1 MSIHLFKHNQEAYN
15 SVTAML
21 EREKMAAVIH
31 PTGTGKSLI
40 AFKLAEEHPSE
51 KFLWLSPSEYIYQT
65 QLENLGMEFD
75 NIQFMSYS
83 RLMKNEDSIETLH
96 PDYIILDEFHRCG
109 AAEWGKSVRK
119 LLTACPDAKRLG
131 LSATNIRYLD
141 NQRNMAEEIFDG
153 KIASEMTLGEAI
165 VRGILPEPKYVIAMY
180 SYKKELDQLKKRVQA
195 LSNQGLITEN
205 QKLLEQLRRALEQ
218 AEGLDIVFEKHMEKK
233 NGKYIVFCS
242 GKEHMDEMKEQASTW
257 FRRVDREPRIYTA
270 FYNDT
275 ATDREFREFKKDN
288 SAHLKLL
295 FCIDMLNEGV
305 HVDDVDGVI
314 LLRPTVSPIIYL
326 QQIGRALSAGSRK
339 TPVIFDLVN
348 NFDSLY
354 CIDSLKKELEEAFA
368 MFPTTYGEGTHF
380 SGRFQITDE
389 IKDCRVLFQ
398 KLQANLSSAWET
410 YYIAAKQWYQENG
423 NLRVPKNYVTA
434 SGLTLGSWIQTQ
446 RRVYTGTVTGNLTE
460 EKVRKL
466 NEISMIWDVRDHGWN
481 EVFIPPCAESE
492 YPNELMR
499 AFLEMG
505 IAVHTGITKSG
516 SFPAGCQQVEKI
528 GVYTV
533 ITTSMN
539 YAESS
544 KLLVKRLMD
553 IAGGLVGCL
562 ITLLITII
570 VGPMIY
576 ISSPGPIFFAQER
589 IGRNGRKFKMYK
601 FRSMYMDAEERKK
614 ELMAQNK
621 ISDGLM
627 FKMDFDPRI
636 IGNKILP
643 DGTRK
648 TGIGQ
653 FIRKTSLDEFPQFI
667 NILLGDMSLVGTRP
681 PTVDEWELYEP
692 HHRARMS
699 FRPGLTGMWQVSG
712 RSNITDFEEVVKLD
726 TQYIS
731 EWSLRLDVKI
741 LWKTVWSVFK
751 SDGAM

>member
-1 MSIHLFKHNQEAYN
+1 MGIHLFKHNQEAYN
-15 SVTAML
+15 AVTAML

-119 LLTACPDAKRLG
+119 LLTACPNAKRLG

-180 SYKKELDQLKKRVQA
+180 SYKKELDQLKKRIQA

-218 AEGLDIVFEKHMEKK
+218 AEGLDIVFEKHMEKE

-242 GKEHMDEMKEQASTW
+242 GKEHMDEMKEQVSTW
-257 FRRVDREPRIYTA
+257 FRRVDSEPRIYTA

-288 SAHLKLL
+288 SEHLKLL

-326 QQIGRALSAGSRK
+326 QQIGRALSAGSGK

-348 NFDSLY
+348 NFDSLS
-354 CIDSLKKELEEAFA
+354 CIDCLKKEMEEAFVL
-368 MFPTTYGEGTHF
+368 FPTTYGKRLRF
-380 SGRFQITDE
+380 SERFHITDE
-389 IKDCRVLFQ
+389 TKDCRMLFQ
-398 KLQANLSSAWET
+398 KLQTNLSSAWET
-410 YYIAAKQWYQENG
+410 YYIAARQYYREKG
-423 NLRVPKNYVTA
+423 NLKVPKSYLTQT
-434 SGLTLGSWIQTQ
+434 GLTLGSWIQTQ
-446 RRVYTGTVTGNLTE
+446 RRVRAGSVTGNLSE

-466 NEISMIWDVRDHGWN
+466 DEIGMVWDSKDQSWNEALRELQTYFEEHGNLDVKARYVTENGFRLGRWVCNLRMKVKNKGLDQALTKEQQGELEKLGMIWDRNGEKWEEYFREAQRYYLEHGDLEVPVKYVTENGVPLGRWLAEIGSQLSEKNTCRSSLEERQLERLREIGFKTEKKTVRQWN
-481 EVFIPPCAESE
+481 EKYALAKNYYEE
-492 YPNELMR
+492 YGNLNVPVSYSVNGVKLGRWTSNIR
-499 AFLEMG
+499 AKRKHPEG
-505 IAVHTGITKSG
+505 SG
-516 SFPAGCQQVEKI
+516 MV
-528 GVYTV
+528 
-533 ITTSMN
+533 
-539 YAESS
+539 
-544 KLLVKRLMD
+544 
-553 IAGGLVGCL
+553 
-562 ITLLITII
+562 
-570 VGPMIY
+570 
-576 ISSPGPIFFAQER
+576 
-589 IGRNGRKFKMYK
+589 
-601 FRSMYMDAEERKK
+601 
-614 ELMAQNK
+614 
-621 ISDGLM
+621 
-627 FKMDFDPRI
+627 
-636 IGNKILP
+636 
-643 DGTRK
+643 
-648 TGIGQ
+648 
-653 FIRKTSLDEFPQFI
+653 LDE
-667 NILLGDMSLVGTRP
+667 
-681 PTVDEWELYEP
+681 
-692 HHRARMS
+692 HRIRQLDS
-699 FRPGLTGMWQVSG
+699 IGM
-712 RSNITDFEEVVKLD
+712 D
-726 TQYIS
+726 
-731 EWSLRLDVKI
+731 
-741 LWKTVWSVFK
+741 WK
-751 SDGAM
+751 

>member
-15 SVTAML
+15 AVTAML

-75 NIQFMSYS
+75 NIRFMSYI
-83 RLMKNEDSIETLH
+83 RLMKNEDSIEILH

-119 LLTACPDAKRLG
+119 LLNACPNAKRLG

-180 SYKKELDQLKKRVQA
+180 SYKKELDQLKKRIQA

-326 QQIGRALSAGSRK
+326 QQIGRALSAGSGK

-348 NFDSLY
+348 NFDSLS
-354 CIDSLKKELEEAFA
+354 CIDCLKKEMEEAFVL
-368 MFPTTYGEGTHF
+368 FPTTYGKVFRF
-380 SGRFQITDE
+380 SERFHITDE
-389 IKDCRVLFQ
+389 TKDCRMLFQ
-398 KLQANLSSAWET
+398 KLQTNLSSAWET
-410 YYIAAKQWYQENG
+410 YYIAARQYYREKG
-423 NLRVPKNYVTA
+423 NLKVPKSYLTQT
-434 SGLTLGSWIQTQ
+434 GLTLGSWIQTQ
-446 RRVYTGTVTGNLTE
+446 RRVRAGSVTGNLSE

-466 NEISMIWDVRDHGWN
+466 DEIGMVWDSKDQSWNEALRELQAYYKEHGNLDVKARYVTDSGFRLGRWVCNLRTKVKNKGLDQALTKEQQGELEKLGMIWDRNGEKWEEYFREAQRYYLEHGELEVPVKYVTENGVPLGRWLAEIGSQFGEKNACRSSLEERQLERLREIGFKTEKKTVRQWN
-481 EVFIPPCAESE
+481 EKYALAKNYYEE
-492 YPNELMR
+492 YGNLNVPVSYSVNGVKLGRWISNIR
-499 AFLEMG
+499 AKRKHPEG
-505 IAVHTGITKSG
+505 SG
-516 SFPAGCQQVEKI
+516 MV
-528 GVYTV
+528 
-533 ITTSMN
+533 
-539 YAESS
+539 
-544 KLLVKRLMD
+544 
-553 IAGGLVGCL
+553 
-562 ITLLITII
+562 
-570 VGPMIY
+570 
-576 ISSPGPIFFAQER
+576 
-589 IGRNGRKFKMYK
+589 
-601 FRSMYMDAEERKK
+601 
-614 ELMAQNK
+614 
-621 ISDGLM
+621 
-627 FKMDFDPRI
+627 
-636 IGNKILP
+636 
-643 DGTRK
+643 
-648 TGIGQ
+648 
-653 FIRKTSLDEFPQFI
+653 LDE
-667 NILLGDMSLVGTRP
+667 
-681 PTVDEWELYEP
+681 
-692 HHRARMS
+692 HRIRQLDS
-699 FRPGLTGMWQVSG
+699 IGM
-712 RSNITDFEEVVKLD
+712 D
-726 TQYIS
+726 
-731 EWSLRLDVKI
+731 
-741 LWKTVWSVFK
+741 WK
-751 SDGAM
+751 

>member
-83 RLMKNEDSIETLH
+83 RLLKNEDSIETLH

-119 LLTACPDAKRLG
+119 LLTACPNAKRLG

-180 SYKKELDQLKKRVQA
+180 SYKKELDQLKKRIQA

-242 GKEHMDEMKEQASTW
+242 SKEHMDEMKEQVSTW

-326 QQIGRALSAGSRK
+326 QQIGRALSAGSGK

-348 NFDSLY
+348 NFDSLS
-354 CIDSLKKELEEAFA
+354 CIDCLKKEMEEALVL
-368 MFPTTYGEGTHF
+368 FPTTYGKGLRF
-380 SGRFQITDE
+380 SERFHITDE
-389 IKDCRVLFQ
+389 TKDCRMLFQ
-398 KLQANLSSAWET
+398 KLQTNLSSAWET
-410 YYIAAKQWYQENG
+410 YYIAARQYYREKG
-423 NLRVPKNYVTA
+423 NLKVPKSYLTQT
-434 SGLTLGSWIQTQ
+434 GLTLGSWIQTQ
-446 RRVYTGTVTGNLTE
+446 RRVRAGSVTGNLSE

-466 NEISMIWDVRDHGWN
+466 DEIGMVWDSKDQSWNEALRELQAYYEEHGNLDVKARYVTEHGFRLGRWVCNLRMKVKNKGLDQALTKEQQEELEKLGMIWDRNGEKWEEYFREAQGYYLEHGDLEVPVKYVTENGVPLGRWLAEIGSQLSEKNACRSSLEERQLERLRKIGFKTEKKTVRQWN
-481 EVFIPPCAESE
+481 EKYALAKDYYEE
-492 YPNELMR
+492 YGNLNVPVSYSVNGVKLGRWISNIR
-499 AFLEMG
+499 AKRKHPEG
-505 IAVHTGITKSG
+505 SG
-516 SFPAGCQQVEKI
+516 MV
-528 GVYTV
+528 
-533 ITTSMN
+533 
-539 YAESS
+539 
-544 KLLVKRLMD
+544 
-553 IAGGLVGCL
+553 
-562 ITLLITII
+562 
-570 VGPMIY
+570 
-576 ISSPGPIFFAQER
+576 
-589 IGRNGRKFKMYK
+589 
-601 FRSMYMDAEERKK
+601 
-614 ELMAQNK
+614 
-621 ISDGLM
+621 
-627 FKMDFDPRI
+627 
-636 IGNKILP
+636 
-643 DGTRK
+643 
-648 TGIGQ
+648 
-653 FIRKTSLDEFPQFI
+653 LDEYRIRQLDSI
-667 NILLGDMSLVGTRP
+667 
-681 PTVDEWELYEP
+681 
-692 HHRARMS
+692 
-699 FRPGLTGMWQVSG
+699 GM
-712 RSNITDFEEVVKLD
+712 D
-726 TQYIS
+726 
-731 EWSLRLDVKI
+731 
-741 LWKTVWSVFK
+741 WK
-751 SDGAM
+751 